1 MVPGPV
7 LTTVVTPAPRN
18 TETLVIP
25 FRRVPISTARAAAL
39 GDIKSR

>member
-7 LTTVVTPAPRN
+7 LTAVVTPASRL
-18 TETLVIP
+18 TETLGIP
-25 FRRVPISTARAAAL
+25 FRRLPICTARAAAL

>member
-7 LTTVVTPAPRN
+7 LTAVVTPTPR
-18 TETLVIP
+18 ETLVIP
-25 FRRVPISTARAAAL
+25 FRRVLICTPRAAAF